1 MSRSASQPMM
11 VIPAQRSIAL
21 DMYRG
26 AIWGDFDRE
35 LEVAGA
41 LTQAAIGFIPVVG
54 TVAALRDLIACIG
67 RRDLLGIVLNML
79 AAIPVFGGVA
89 KTADALHTLHRYRQ
103 ASERRRNRQSYGVTY
118 VEPAAPR
125 RNGWAAFGLSLLT
138 GVFAA
143 LYGFGV
149 RTLFQYLWAHGPTIQ
164 GYDLHGFGAWLA
176 PLILLPL
183 GLVFGLAVTVRE
195 RLWLGLLLLPFTMAI
210 GFAFYLTGIV

>member
-1 MSRSASQPMM
+1 MSQSASQPMVVM
-11 VIPAQRSIAL
+11 PAPRSVPF

-26 AIWGDFDRE
+26 AIWGDFDLD

-41 LTQAAIGFIPVVG
+41 LTQAAVGFIPVVG

-67 RRDLLGIVLNML
+67 RRDLLGIVLNTL
-79 AAIPVFGGVA
+79 AAIPVFGGLA
-89 KTADALHTLHRYRQ
+89 KTADALHTIHRYRQ
-103 ASERRRNRQSYGVTY
+103 ASERRKQRQMYGVTY

-149 RTLFQYLWAHGPTIQ
+149 RTLFQYLWTHGPTIQ

-183 GLVFGLAVTVRE
+183 GLVFGLALTIRE
-195 RLWLGLLLLPFTMAI
+195 RLWLGLLLLPFAMVI
-210 GFAFYLTGIV
+210 GFAFYLTGVF